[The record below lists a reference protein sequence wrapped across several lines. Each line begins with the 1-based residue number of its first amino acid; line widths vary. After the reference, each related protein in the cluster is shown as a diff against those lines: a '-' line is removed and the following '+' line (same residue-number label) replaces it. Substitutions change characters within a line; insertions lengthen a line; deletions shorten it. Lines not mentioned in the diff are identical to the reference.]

1 MMMINKNKNKT
12 FMKRKKTKAIQRLNK
27 SNKIL

>member
-12 FMKRKKTKAIQRLNK
+12 FMKRKKTKVIQRLNK